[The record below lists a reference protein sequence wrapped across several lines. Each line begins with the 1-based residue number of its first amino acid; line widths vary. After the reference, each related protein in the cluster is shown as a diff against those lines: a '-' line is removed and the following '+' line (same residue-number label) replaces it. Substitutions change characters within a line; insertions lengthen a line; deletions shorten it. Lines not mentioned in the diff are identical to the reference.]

1 MVKDPISF
9 KELKNHLEKEAD
21 NAFIKNVVRL
31 FKRCNMKC
39 DNLRKKDPKNELG
52 DDTLFCTIDGF
63 PMCISGYKMFFADE
77 EYIKTHLPE
86 LRTLS
91 EKDFEYLF
99 VNNWS
104 FYSVDMVRGYFKEHN
119 LKKLLKPKLRPM
131 SNVGV
136 LDEGVKPEDFLGL
149 PKVIQDREIDYQTDF
164 HAIYVDTKKLI
175 TPIFLKQVQTELK
188 ELGVDFQIDY
198 DYNDTVEDVRVYVD
212 KIPMRMLDHRRLMF
226 CHMSEILQ
234 RFPEIQA
241 GPDYQNIFAG
251 NAPAHFYNAQELAD
265 YFETHKIK
273 NMLKT
278 KLRQPSKMGV
288 FERIKTFKNFS
299 I

>member
-39 DNLRKKDPKNELG
+39 DNLRKKDPKDELG

-136 LDEGVKPEDFLGL
+136 LDEGVKPEDFAGL
-149 PKVIQDREIDYQTDF
+149 PKAISSRDDSYKNDF
-164 HAIYVDTKKLI
+164 HAMYVDVKKML
-175 TPIFLKQVQTELK
+175 TPIFLNEVQSAFREFD
-188 ELGVDFQIDY
+188 VDFQIDY
-198 DYNDTVEDVRVYVD
+198 DYNDTVDDVRVYVD
-212 KIPMRMLDHRRLMF
+212 GIPMRMQDYNRLTFCSLDA
-226 CHMSEILQ
+226 ILQ
-234 RFPEIQA
+234 MFPEIRA
-241 GPDYQNIFAG
+241 VPNFADVFHK

-273 NMLKT
+273 DMLKP
-278 KLRQPSKMGV
+278 KLRQPGKMGV
-288 FERIKTFKNFS
+288 FEHIKTFKDFS
-299 I
+299 L